1 MNWDVE
7 FEQRAAGGAYHAYY
21 RDGPSTVAA
30 AIQYGSNDTTNRKL
44 MLAHEE
50 YGHVKLLEDVFRSLA
65 SALLHP
71 KLDPHQN
78 SVSVID

>member
-1 MNWDVE
+1 
-7 FEQRAAGGAYHAYY
+7 
-21 RDGPSTVAA
+21 
-30 AIQYGSNDTTNRKL
+30 